1 LRWTFGSVDA
11 GRLRALRTEAA
22 SFFVF
27 HKKDIANGLT
37 PIFLRGNAQEEIIIR
52 VFVCRRDKNVFLQP
66 NFEQIEVKDM
76 LIIPVKEG
84 ESIERSLKKF
94 KRKFEKTGAM
104 RDLRNRKQY
113 VKPSVGRRKEVKKAV
128 YVQGLRLEDEG

>member
-1 LRWTFGSVDA
+1 
-11 GRLRALRTEAA
+11 
-22 SFFVF
+22 
-27 HKKDIANGLT
+27 
-37 PIFLRGNAQEEIIIR
+37 
-52 VFVCRRDKNVFLQP
+52 
-66 NFEQIEVKDM
+66 M

-113 VKPSVGRRKEVKKAV
+113 VKPSVERRKEVKKAR
-128 YVQGLRLEDEG
+128 YVQGLRIEDEG